1 MNHIGQAG
9 SGETVAADT
18 STGTMSALLS
28 LFVQLDAEKKATKK
42 VLDEI
47 EEKIG
52 RAKEQIKDLF
62 VEMGISSIKSNGKN
76 IYIAKQIWAGINSG
90 TEKTALAQALIGADM
105 QDYITCSTQKL
116 SSYVREI
123 IQEHPEFLDSNGD
136 IIASPEEIAAA
147 LPEPFNTMVRVSE
160 TVDIRIRK

>member
-1 MNHIGQAG
+1 MNQIGEAAPDG
-9 SGETVAADT
+9 TVAAGSST
-18 STGTMSALLS
+18 STMSALLS

-52 RAKEQIKDLF
+52 RAKEQIKDLYI
-62 VEMGISSIKSNGKN
+62 EMGVKSIKSNGKN

-90 TEKTALAQALIGADM
+90 TEKTALAQALIEADM

-136 IIASPEEIAAA
+136 IIASPEEIAAV
-147 LPEPFNTMVRVSE
+147 LPEPFNEMVRVTE

>member
-1 MNHIGQAG
+1 MNQIGEAAPDG
-9 SGETVAADT
+9 TVATGSST
-18 STGTMSALLS
+18 STMSALLS

-52 RAKEQIKDLF
+52 RAKEQIKDLYI
-62 VEMGISSIKSNGKN
+62 EMGVKSIKSNGKN

-90 TEKTALAQALIGADM
+90 TDKTALAQALIEADM
-105 QDYITCSTQKL
+105 QDYITCSAQKL
-116 SSYVREI
+116 SGYVREI

-136 IIASPEEIAAA
+136 IIASPEEIAAV
-147 LPEPFNTMVRVSE
+147 LPEPFNEMVRVTE